1 MSIVATDTSY
11 LLKLMN
17 DKAFYTTQQMH
28 ATNAYDANEKKLSK
42 QVNAEEKWE
51 KAYDSAMDPDRD
63 LHAGNITVTK
73 GSNSE
78 KLAEQY
84 AKAKVKEYNEALSQE
99 LADLD
104 VEYDMWKTM
113 YDTMLTEV
121 NAQIESAKTNAST
134 AAQDTGLLQ
143 Q

>member
-17 DKAFYTTQQMH
+17 DKDFYTVQQMH

-42 QVNAEEKWE
+42 QVKAEEKWE
-51 KAYDSAMDPDRD
+51 KAYDSALDPERA
-63 LHAGNITVTK
+63 LNCRGVHVNAGNQ
-73 GSNSE
+73 SE
-78 KLAEQY
+78 ATAKRYAD
-84 AKAKVKEYNEALSQE
+84 AKAREYNAALSQE